1 MTVRQTGHTLERIQA
16 IAVLDK
22 RMQEVKLS
30 LERWEEPDD
39 GGPVCSEFSLKSSE
53 GRRWH

>member
-1 MTVRQTGHTLERIQA
+1 MAVRQTGHTLERIQA